1 MLNCELK
8 ISEEKEPLIS
18 GGDGKSGTGS
28 AVGSEHSDSDDDWEG
43 VESTDLD
50 EIFSAATAFVAA
62 KLGKIKGYFV
72 LPIKAALQIFDEG
85 PPFTLQRICEVSFT
99 MITSF
104 VVYTSI
110 FPNFN
115 PLIYEF
121 TFGGRAE
128 GVPEDEEQ
136 KSDGREEE

>member
-1 MLNCELK
+1 MSHMYSVDYRVLSEYPEAKMASELQVSSLGEAFQELVK
-8 ISEEKEPLIS
+8 RL
-18 GGDGKSGTGS
+18 
-28 AVGSEHSDSDDDWEG
+28 DD
-43 VESTDLD
+43 
-50 EIFSAATAFVAA
+50 
-62 KLGKIKGYFV
+62 
-72 LPIKAALQIFDEG
+72 ALQIFDEG